1 MMPEYYLFLFEP
13 NFYHL
18 ANSNNWKNGKK
29 SWCSK
34 SNSASQGIFSFFLRY
49 LKRNPQD
56 SLRKSEHGYDRQVTE
71 LKKYYEGVI
80 GDLQDKIE
88 KMESTYSS
96 RLDDVMEKGR
106 SQNQGLAELEYYKD
120 FTDMVKR
127 EFQLFSDKYFATHS
141 KSFDMKQGSR
151 R

>member
-1 MMPEYYLFLFEP
+1 M
-13 NFYHL
+13 
-18 ANSNNWKNGKK
+18 
-29 SWCSK
+29 
-34 SNSASQGIFSFFLRY
+34 
-49 LKRNPQD
+49 
-56 SLRKSEHGYDRQVTE
+56 RKSEHGYDRQVTE